1 MKYLLFKAPT
11 CQKRSQFSVL
21 SSSIIYFMLN
31 EKRSLIHLTAIIFI
45 ADTHMAGRCRCTH
58 GGWYILETPPV
69 CTIRVTMPERYAF
82 QLYPSPAPKG
92 LPHVY
97 SNPGGT
103 LGQGLLLK
111 QNRSPRRSPRSHPL
125 GCTLLVLPLCQDF
138 DLCGAQSEISR
149 SIKLTRDAITNS

>member
-1 MKYLLFKAPT
+1 MTEMIITFYEAQQLP
-11 CQKRSQFSVL
+11 
-21 SSSIIYFMLN
+21 IYFMLN
-31 EKRSLIHLTAIIFI
+31 EKPSLPNISHGNNFYSLTH
-45 ADTHMAGRCRCTH
+45 TAGQCRCIRD
-58 GGWYILETPPV
+58 GWYILETPPV

-111 QNRSPRRSPRSHPL
+111 QNRSPRRSPRSHPPR
-125 GCTLLVLPLCQDF
+125 CTLLVLPLCQDY
-138 DLCGAQSEISR
+138 DLYGAQSEISR
-149 SIKLTRDAITNS
+149 SIKLTRGATNS